1 MAGIQS
7 MTGFGKSQVQLTS
20 RKVSIELKSLNSKQA
35 DANFRLPNELR
46 EAEPLLRQQ
55 LLAGLQRG
63 KIDCSI
69 QTEVTDGSAAPS
81 INEELALQYLHQ
93 FRRLNEQSGTQ
104 GDALGA
110 LLRLPEILRESQQD
124 LSEQDQ
130 QLLSEALEAAMD
142 QLRQFRRS
150 EGQRL
155 QADLHQRLQTIAAK
169 LDQVS
174 PLEGER
180 KEQVKKRLENNLAQ
194 LQASADRDRL
204 EQEMVYYLEKLDI
217 TEEKVRLRSHLQYF
231 EDLLQEGGAVG
242 KKLGFVS
249 QEIGREINTL
259 GSKANNA
266 PIQKLVVE
274 MKDEL
279 EKIKEQVLN
288 IL

>member
-7 MTGFGKSQVQLTS
+7 MTGFGKSQVQLTG

-55 LLAGLQRG
+55 LLEGLQRG

-69 QTEVTDGSAAPS
+69 QSEVTDGAAAPS
-81 INEELALQYLHQ
+81 INEDLAVQYLNQ
-93 FRRLNEQSGTQ
+93 FRRLTERSGTQ

-110 LLRLPEILRESQQD
+110 LMRLPDILQESGKE
-124 LSEQDQ
+124 LNEQELQ
-130 QLLSEALEAAMD
+130 QLGEALNEAMD
-142 QLRQFRRS
+142 QLRQFRKS

-155 QADLHQRLQTIAAK
+155 QADLQQRIQTIATK
-169 LDQVS
+169 LEQIT

-180 KEQVKKRLENNLAQ
+180 KEQVKKRLENNLEQ

-217 TEEKVRLRSHLQYF
+217 TEEKVRLTSHLQYF

-259 GSKANNA
+259 GSKANHA

-279 EKIKEQVLN
+279 EKIKEQILN

>member
-1 MAGIQS
+1 
-7 MTGFGKSQVQLTS
+7 MTGFGKSQVQLTG

-55 LLAGLQRG
+55 LLEGLQRG

-69 QTEVTDGSAAPS
+69 QSEVTDGAAAPS
-81 INEELALQYLHQ
+81 INEDLAVQYLNQ
-93 FRRLNEQSGTQ
+93 FRRLTERSGTQ

-110 LLRLPEILRESQQD
+110 LMRLPDILQESD
-124 LSEQDQ
+124 KELNEQELQ
-130 QLLSEALEAAMD
+130 QLGEALNEAMD
-142 QLRQFRRS
+142 QLRQFRKS

-155 QADLHQRLQTIAAK
+155 QADLQQRIQTIAAK
-169 LDQVS
+169 LEQIT

-180 KEQVKKRLENNLAQ
+180 KEQVKKRLENNLEQ

-217 TEEKVRLRSHLQYF
+217 TEEKVRLTSHLQYF

-259 GSKANNA
+259 GSKANHA

>member
-7 MTGFGKSQVQLTS
+7 MTGFGKSQVQLTG

-55 LLAGLQRG
+55 LLEGLQRG

-69 QTEVTDGSAAPS
+69 QSEVTDGAAAPS
-81 INEELALQYLHQ
+81 INEDLAVQYLNQ
-93 FRRLNEQSGTQ
+93 FRRLTERSGTQ

-110 LLRLPEILRESQQD
+110 LMRLPDILQESD
-124 LSEQDQ
+124 KELNEQELQ
-130 QLLSEALEAAMD
+130 QLGEALNEAMD
-142 QLRQFRRS
+142 QLRQFRKS

-155 QADLHQRLQTIAAK
+155 QADLQQRIQTIAAK
-169 LDQVS
+169 LEQIT

-180 KEQVKKRLENNLAQ
+180 KEQVKKRLENNLEQ

-217 TEEKVRLRSHLQYF
+217 TEEKVRLTSHLQYF

-259 GSKANNA
+259 GSKANHA

>member
-7 MTGFGKSQVQLTS
+7 MTGFGKSQVQLTG

-35 DANFRLPNELR
+35 DAHFRLPNELR

-55 LLAGLQRG
+55 LLEGLQRG

-69 QTEVTDGSAAPS
+69 QSEVTDGAAAPS
-81 INEELALQYLHQ
+81 INEDLAVQYLNQ
-93 FRRLNEQSGTQ
+93 FRRLTERSGTQ

-110 LLRLPEILRESQQD
+110 LMRLPDILQESD
-124 LSEQDQ
+124 KELNEKELQ
-130 QLLSEALEAAMD
+130 QLGEALNEAMD
-142 QLRQFRRS
+142 QLRQFRKS

-155 QADLHQRLQTIAAK
+155 QADLQQRIQTIAAK
-169 LDQVS
+169 LEQIT

-180 KEQVKKRLENNLAQ
+180 KEQVKKRLENNLEQ

-217 TEEKVRLRSHLQYF
+217 TEEKVRLTSHLQYF
-231 EDLLQEGGAVG
+231 GELLQEGGAVG
-242 KKLGFVS
+242 KKLGFVC

-259 GSKANNA
+259 GSKANHA